1 MPLRRFSVRHQHN
14 DRLERRAA
22 YGPAERAVLNYDA
35 FLEAKGEITDWP
47 GYAPT
52 PLVELP
58 GLARQLAIGDL
69 RYKDESK
76 RFGLKSFKALGG
88 AYAVLTLLRERIAA
102 AHGTA
107 PHAEALL
114 AGGYRDIVSKVT
126 VATATDGNHGRSV
139 AWGAEM
145 FGCNCII
152 YLHEHVSRTRE
163 AEIARFG
170 AEICRLPGGYDE
182 SVRRC
187 AEDAEAN
194 GWLLVADTSLG
205 GNARVPSMV
214 MQGYSL
220 IVDEMAAQM
229 DAPVS
234 HLFVPGAV
242 GGLAAALVAQL
253 WETLGP
259 DRPRIVVVEP
269 TQADCISRSIAAG
282 KLTPAEG
289 SVDTFMACL
298 AAAEVSPVAWT
309 ILARG
314 LDDTLAIPDEAA
326 VETMRLL
333 ADGVDGDPPLVSG
346 ESGCAATAGL
356 IAAAHDEAVRAALGL
371 GEASRVVVIGSE
383 GDTDAETYRRVVGR
397 PAEDL
402 QRITA

>member
-1 MPLRRFSVRHQHN
+1 MPLRRFPVRHQPN
-14 DRLERRAA
+14 DRLERDAA
-22 YGPAERAVLNYDA
+22 YGPQERAILNHDA
-35 FLEAKGEITDWP
+35 FLAAKGEITGWP

-52 PLVELP
+52 PLVPLP

-69 RYKDESK
+69 RYKDEGQ

-88 AYAVLTLLRERIAA
+88 AYAVLTLLRERVAA
-102 AHGTA
+102 AGGPMPLA
-107 PHAEALL
+107 ADLL
-114 AGGYRDIVSKVT
+114 AGSHRDIVGQVT

-139 AWGAEM
+139 AWGAQM
-145 FGCNCII
+145 FGCKCVI
-152 YLHEHVSRTRE
+152 YLHEHVSQARE

-205 GNARVPSMV
+205 GDARVPAMV
-214 MQGYSL
+214 MQGYTL
-220 IVDEMAAQM
+220 IVGEMAAQM
-229 DAPVS
+229 EAPIS

-259 DRPRIVVVEP
+259 ERPRVVVVEP
-269 TQADCISRSIAAG
+269 TRADCISRSIAAG
-282 KLTPAEG
+282 RLTPAEG

-298 AAAEVSPVAWT
+298 AAAEVSPAAWT
-309 ILARG
+309 ILAHG

-326 VETMRLL
+326 METMRLL
-333 ADGVDGDPPLVSG
+333 ADGVDGDPSLVSG

-356 IAAAHDEAVRAALGL
+356 IAAASDEAVRAALGL

-383 GDTDAETYRRVVGR
+383 GDTDAENYRRVVGR

-402 QRITA
+402 QHVTA